1 MGKYYAIYKCP
12 MCYKEFRIID
22 KPPVKLEENDI
33 PQLLARIVKN
43 QQFLGSALYQAP
55 IYVPHK
61 CGNGDGGLAQL
72 IGFRKV
78 GKE

>member
-12 MCYKEFRIID
+12 MCSKEFRITD
-22 KPPVKLEENDI
+22 KPTELKEDDI
-33 PQLLARIVKN
+33 PQLLARIVSN

-55 IYVPHK
+55 IYAPHK